1 VPFRPPC
8 ATGRIF
14 YADVDGEGAP
24 VGEFVYIKP
33 VFYGGEPQDIYNY
46 AMTNEAFPHQSTG
59 DQWFSESQFESYRAL
74 GEYTVSQI
82 CEAIKPV
89 NVNTV
94 KELIEAAQTYAK

>member
-1 VPFRPPC
+1 MTPRAKVALRIPPP
-8 ATGRIF
+8 
-14 YADVDGEGAP
+14 E
-24 VGEFVYIKP
+24 
-33 VFYGGEPQDIYNY
+33 
-46 AMTNEAFPHQSTG
+46 MQSA
-59 DQWFSESQFESYRAL
+59 FESYRAL